1 MADAVV
7 AFGLHFLWELL
18 IRESN
23 RLKAVQEQATELQ
36 NDLRRL
42 KSFVKDA
49 EARARELRLAYKRSL
64 GIKKHLKRVSC
75 ITFAHQKL
83 SSQIRG
89 ISRRISKVIDNME
102 TFGVREIIN
111 KVEEEEDQET
121 LPERVM
127 SVEKLVGHLVEENGV
142 QVVSVCGMGG
152 IGKTTLARQVFH
164 HEKVRRRFNGFAW
177 VFVSQECRQKHV
189 WRGILQSL
197 MPKNEEQRIVEMTVS
212 GLQDELFKLLET

>member
-1 MADAVV
+1 
-7 AFGLHFLWELL
+7 
-18 IRESN
+18 
-23 RLKAVQEQATELQ
+23 
-36 NDLRRL
+36 
-42 KSFVKDA
+42 
-49 EARARELRLAYKRSL
+49 
-64 GIKKHLKRVSC
+64 
-75 ITFAHQKL
+75 
-83 SSQIRG
+83 
-89 ISRRISKVIDNME
+89 ME
-102 TFGVREIIN
+102 H
-111 KVEEEEDQET
+111 
-121 LPERVM
+121 

>member
-1 MADAVV
+1 
-7 AFGLHFLWELL
+7 
-18 IRESN
+18 
-23 RLKAVQEQATELQ
+23 
-36 NDLRRL
+36 
-42 KSFVKDA
+42 
-49 EARARELRLAYKRSL
+49 
-64 GIKKHLKRVSC
+64 
-75 ITFAHQKL
+75 
-83 SSQIRG
+83 
-89 ISRRISKVIDNME
+89 ME
-102 TFGVREIIN
+102 H
-111 KVEEEEDQET
+111 
-121 LPERVM
+121 

-197 MPKNEEQRIVEMTVS
+197 KPKNKEQRIVEMTVS